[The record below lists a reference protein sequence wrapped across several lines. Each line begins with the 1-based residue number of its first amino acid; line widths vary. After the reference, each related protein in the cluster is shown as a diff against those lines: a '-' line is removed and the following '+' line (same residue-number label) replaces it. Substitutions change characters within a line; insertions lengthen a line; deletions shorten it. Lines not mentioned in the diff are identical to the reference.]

1 MIKHPVQHL
10 LADESGQGMTEYAI
24 LVGTIALGAI
34 LTLVAIGSRI
44 KDVFTNVQTQLNN
57 VPTS

>member
-1 MIKHPVQHL
+1 MASIKQL

-34 LTLVAIGSRI
+34 LTLVAIGGRI
-44 KDVFTNVQTQLNN
+44 KSVFSNVQTQLNN
-57 VPTS
+57 IPTS